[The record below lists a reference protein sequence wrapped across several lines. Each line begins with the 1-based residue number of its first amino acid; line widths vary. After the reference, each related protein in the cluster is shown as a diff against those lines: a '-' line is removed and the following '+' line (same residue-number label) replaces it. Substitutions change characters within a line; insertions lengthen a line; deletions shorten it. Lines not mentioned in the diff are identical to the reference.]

1 MLHLFTIHNNE
12 VPMKEWSI
20 LAVEVSM
27 AVTGIMMMCLMAFTA
42 LH

>member
-1 MLHLFTIHNNE
+1 
-12 VPMKEWSI
+12 MKEWSI

-27 AVTGIMMMCLMAFTA
+27 AVTGIMMICLMAITA